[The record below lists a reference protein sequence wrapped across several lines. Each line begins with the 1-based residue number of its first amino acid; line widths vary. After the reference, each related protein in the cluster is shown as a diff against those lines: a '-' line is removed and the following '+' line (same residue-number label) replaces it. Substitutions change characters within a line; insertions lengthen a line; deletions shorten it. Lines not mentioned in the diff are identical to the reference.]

1 MRARRTLGTVLT
13 ASLVVGL
20 LAIATPA
27 SAVRLDVEMDGG
39 SEVPD
44 PGDPDGSGVGRFRVN
59 VRTQRVC
66 YAMSVQDITLPA
78 AAAHI
83 HRGAAGVAGPPKITL
98 NNPTEVGSSGIGLAF
113 GCEGDVRK
121 LLLRRIRANPDRFYV
136 NVHNAD
142 FPDGA
147 IRGQLG

>member
-20 LAIATPA
+20 LATATPA
-27 SAVRLDVEMDGG
+27 SALRLEVEMDGA
-39 SEVPD
+39 SEVPG
-44 PGDPDGSGVGRFRVN
+44 PGDVDGSGVGRFRVN
-59 VRTQRVC
+59 VSAQRVC

-98 NNPTEVGSSGIGLAF
+98 NNPTEVGSSGTGLAY
-113 GCEGDVRK
+113 GCESDVRRV
-121 LLLRRIRANPDRFYV
+121 LLRRIRANPDRFYV
-136 NVHNAD
+136 NVHTTD